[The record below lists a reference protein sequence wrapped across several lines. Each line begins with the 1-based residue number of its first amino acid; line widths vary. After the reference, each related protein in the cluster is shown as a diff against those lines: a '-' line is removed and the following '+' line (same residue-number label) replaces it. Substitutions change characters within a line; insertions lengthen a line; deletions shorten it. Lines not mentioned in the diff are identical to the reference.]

1 MSRFQESNAM
11 VARNYF
17 ADRPQLFPPPSEHDA
32 ALSDSGE
39 HSWQGDGSEAAAYLI
54 AALIQ
59 QWPAPA
65 K

>member
-1 MSRFQESNAM
+1 M

>member
-1 MSRFQESNAM
+1 MSRFQESNAT

-39 HSWQGDGSEAAAYLI
+39 HSCRGTAARL
-54 AALIQ
+54 Q
-59 QWPAPA
+59 RT
-65 K
+65 